1 MTRPAW
7 GNNNKFFKCKG
18 CQERTI
24 GCHATC
30 KNYIEEKEARQE
42 ELQRISQIND
52 KEDMM
57 IKIEVRK
64 RYRTVNHRKRGKRT

>member
-7 GNNNKFFKCKG
+7 GNNRSFYKCKG

-30 KNYIEEKEARQE
+30 KEYIEETEVRQE
-42 ELQRISQIND
+42 ELQRISKIRD
-52 KEDMM
+52 YEDMM
-57 IKIEVRK
+57 IKLAVRK
-64 RYRTVNHRKRGKRT
+64 RYRTVKDRKRGKRI